1 MKSDDSF
8 FGTESG
14 RMNRL
19 VARALNDEEAEEP
32 VVPPA
37 RSGAAGPPTRS
48 GAAGPMTALE
58 MMLEQ
63 PGSQIDRYKLV
74 RILGE
79 GGMGVVYLAEQEE
92 PIRRKVALKIVKLGM
107 DTRQVIARFEAER
120 QALALMDHPNIARV
134 LDAGATA
141 TGRPYFVMELVAG
154 VSITEYCDKNSLSTK
169 DRLTLFLQV
178 CRAVQ
183 HAHQKGIIHRDLKPS
198 NVLVTLVDGVPVPK
212 IIDFGIARATDQR
225 LTEKT
230 LFTRYGHIVGTP
242 VYMSPEQAELNELDI
257 DTRSDIYSLG
267 VLLYELL
274 TGTTPFSQE
283 ELRKAGYL
291 EMQRVIRE
299 QVPAKPST
307 KLSALGDTLTDIAK
321 CRSTTG
327 DLLRKAI
334 RGDLDWIVMKS
345 LEKDRVRRYETVSG
359 LAEDVRR
366 HLEHEPILARGPT
379 RAYRLGKLLRRHRSQ
394 VLAALGLAVVA
405 VAAVVVLSLWNRDR
419 RRLAEADGFRDRANL
434 SRAEEQYARANHQT
448 ALEIVASLLQSKH
461 VGPEA
466 QLLYAGILVQGQRP
480 EEATTLLKQL
490 PSDRPEIAGAAHAL
504 LARILW
510 ESGPLEAEKLK
521 EIEEHR
527 RQAETSLPEKP
538 EAYFL
543 RAMTAVTIQEQL
555 AALDRALQLD
565 PNHYESR
572 RLRAFTYYASR
583 KYEKMRGD
591 ARRMTILAPLDPL
604 SYSLHAMAWH
614 QLRRFPEAVVEYDR
628 ALELTPTTDPQYVE
642 LNGRR
647 CEALMRMGQYD
658 RVLAEARECLKK
670 APNATVL
677 ESQVFCALTALGRY
691 EEASALMQSVAESPV
706 DHDNEVRLRSMKHAF
721 DAVAAGGR
729 WYPADRQPE
738 GPAFFCM
745 LETEEMYRELSVKAR
760 PLIPDSFSPCWSPDG
775 TQVAFAQGLP
785 GYSGVAIY
793 DLKSRET
800 NLLIVPGKDPSWA
813 PDGRH
818 IAFVRDA
825 QALRLSELTTGQIKR
840 RGTAYVLG
848 EEVWVMKAD
857 GSEPRRLA
865 RQAHCPSWSA
875 DARRV
880 YYHSHR
886 DATVYSISIED
897 RQAQPVPISACYV
910 GFPAL
915 SPNGNFVANLDGGN
929 EKPAVLR
936 IWDVNTGS
944 CIAEWPTPLEASAVF
959 WSPDGREL
967 SLAGR
972 YGIRLRTG
980 LWIYDRMKQE
990 AVQVL
995 RGKLGGASWSP
1006 DRTRLLLR
1014 VSEPYWE
1021 TWVADLDPNLSTAQS
1036 LRPVQ
1041 TMEEHCQEVVAICT
1055 RDLETAPDSMVD
1067 RWTRTAAALWI
1078 GHPQAPAYLQD
1089 LDLALERRGD
1099 LPYDYI
1105 TGAHYIL
1112 DTPGLCARLEPL
1124 AFVLACRAVERQGG
1138 YSIELLPTF
1147 DRLGQNEHADRLRQ
1161 LAQFTSPPGGCRY
1174 ERESDTYLMT
1184 GCGGDI
1190 WGTIDDFHFAGKQL
1204 DGNGSITA
1212 KIESLEDIGRP
1223 AKAGVMIRATLD
1235 PCAQFGAVYV
1245 TPDSGVTFQT
1255 RSEAGAVMSDAY
1267 MATPEQNALH
1277 APVWLRIQRKGN
1289 QFSVFYSSDG
1299 AAWIPMVWSPQT
1311 ISVPNRVH
1319 IGLALTSR
1327 DNKKTAAARIS
1338 HVTTTGNVSPAG
1350 PFLES
1355 QDIRFQLLSFPA
1367 PPGN

>member
-37 RSGAAGPPTRS
+37 RS

-394 VLAALGLAVVA
+394 VLAALVLAVVA
-405 VAAVVVLSLWNRDR
+405 VAAGIVLSLWNRDR
-419 RRLAEADGFRDRANL
+419 ERLAEVDGFRHRTLL
-434 SRAEEQYARANHQT
+434 SRAQEQYARANHQA
-448 ALEIVASLLQSKH
+448 ALEIVAPLLASRH

-466 QLLYAGILVQGQRP
+466 QLLYASILVQGQLP

-490 PSDRPEIAGAAHAL
+490 LNDRPEIAGAAHAL

-510 ESGPLEAEKLK
+510 ESEKLDAERLK

-527 RQAETSLPEKP
+527 RQAEALLPEKP

-543 RAMTAVTIQEQL
+543 RALTAVTIPEQL
-555 AALDRALQLD
+555 VALDKALQLD
-565 PNHYESR
+565 PDHYESR

-583 KYEKMRGD
+583 KYEKLRAD
-591 ARRMTILAPLDPL
+591 ARRLTILAPLDPL
-604 SYSLHAMAWH
+604 GYFLHATAWH
-614 QLRRFPEAVVEYDR
+614 QLGRFPEAVVEYDR
-628 ALELTPTTDPQYVE
+628 ALELMPTTDPQYVE

-647 CEALMRMGQYD
+647 CEVLMRMGQHE
-658 RVLAEARECLKK
+658 RVLADARESLKK
-670 APNATVL
+670 TPNATVL
-677 ESQVFCALTALGRY
+677 QSQVFCALTALGRH
-691 EEASALMQSVAESPV
+691 EEARALMQTIAESSGNSNA
-706 DHDNEVRLRSMKHAF
+706 DDQVRLRSMQHVF
-721 DAVAAGGR
+721 DTVAAGGR
-729 WYPADRQPE
+729 WHPPDRQPE
-738 GPAFFCM
+738 GPAFFYM
-745 LETEEMYRELSVKAR
+745 FEAEEMYRGLCAKAGR
-760 PLIPDSFSPCWSPDG
+760 LIPDCFSPCWSPDG
-775 TQVAFAQGLP
+775 TRVAFAQGRP
-785 GYSGVAIY
+785 GYSGVAVY
-793 DLKSRET
+793 DLKSQET
-800 NLLIVPGKDPSWA
+800 NLLIVPGKDPSWS

-848 EEVWVMKAD
+848 EEVWVMNAD
-857 GSEPRRLA
+857 GSEPRLLA

-875 DARRV
+875 DGRRV
-880 YYHSHR
+880 YYHSHP
-886 DATVYSISIED
+886 DATVYSISID
-897 RQAQPVPISACYV
+897 GPQAQPVLVSGCYV
-910 GFPAL
+910 GFPTL
-915 SPNGNFVANLDGGN
+915 SPGGNLIANLDGAS

-936 IWDVNTGS
+936 IWDVNTGV
-944 CIAEWPTPLEASAVF
+944 CIAEWPTPLEASTAS

-967 SLAGR
+967 SVAGR

-980 LWIYDRMKQE
+980 LWIYDLMKKE
-990 AVQVL
+990 AAKVL
-995 RGKLGGASWSP
+995 SGKLSGASWSP
-1006 DRTRLLLR
+1006 DRTRLLIP
-1014 VSEPYWE
+1014 VSEPHWE
-1021 TWVADLDPNLSTAQS
+1021 TWMADLDPNLSTVQS

-1041 TMEEHCQEVVAICT
+1041 TLEEHCREVVGICT
-1055 RDLETAPDSMVD
+1055 HDLEAAPDSMVD

-1078 GHPQAPAYLQD
+1078 GHPEAPAYLQD

-1099 LPYDYI
+1099 LLCDCV
-1105 TGAHYIL
+1105 TGARYIL
-1112 DTPGLCARLEPL
+1112 DTPGLCERLEPL
-1124 AFVLACRAVERQGG
+1124 AFVLARRAVAQQGG
-1138 YSIELLPTF
+1138 YSIQLLPTF
-1147 DRLGQNEHADRLRQ
+1147 DHLGQDEHADQLRQ
-1161 LAQFTSPPGGCRY
+1161 LAQFTSPPGSCRY
-1174 ERESDTYLMT
+1174 EKEPDTYLVT

-1190 WGTIDDFHFAGKQL
+1190 WGSIDDFHFAYKKL
-1204 DGNGSITA
+1204 DGNGSITI
-1212 KIESLEDIGRP
+1212 KIESLEDIQRP
-1223 AKAGVMIRATLD
+1223 AKAGIMIRASLD

-1245 TPDSGVTFQT
+1245 TPNSGVTFQA
-1255 RSEAGAVMSDAY
+1255 RAEANGGVVSDAY
-1267 MATPEQNALH
+1267 AATPEQNALH
-1277 APVWLRIQRKGN
+1277 ASVWLRIERKEN
-1289 QFSVFYSSDG
+1289 QFSAFYSSDG
-1299 AAWIPMVWSPQT
+1299 TAWTPMAWSPQT
-1311 ISVPNRVH
+1311 ILMPDSVYV
-1319 IGLALTSR
+1319 GLAVTSH
-1327 DNKKTAAARIS
+1327 DNKKTVAARIS
-1338 HVTTTGNVSPAG
+1338 HVTTIGNVSPAG

-1355 QDIRFQLLSFPA
+1355 QDIRLQLLSLPT
-1367 PPGN
+1367 PPGD